1 MSEPCLNLLC
11 HARGEY
17 ANNECTSE
25 CRIHRGI
32 FIAKQSQP
40 HERLV
45 SWRVVDKQEVILF
58 LSRPT
63 LRPKLYWPRT

>member
-1 MSEPCLNLLC
+1 MSEQCLNLLC

-17 ANNECTSE
+17 ATNECTSE

-45 SWRVVDKQEVILF
+45 SWRVVGNAEVI
-58 LSRPT
+58 SIAKR
-63 LRPKLYWPRT
+63 